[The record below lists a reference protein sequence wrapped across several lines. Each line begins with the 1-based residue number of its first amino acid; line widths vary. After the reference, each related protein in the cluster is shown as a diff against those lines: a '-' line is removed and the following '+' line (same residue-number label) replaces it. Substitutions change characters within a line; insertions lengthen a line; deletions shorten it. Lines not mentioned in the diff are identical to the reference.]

1 MLAVEVRRDVRLVLG
16 KVLQVE
22 LAAAELD
29 LREELLRISHL
40 AVRARV
46 EARRVAVE
54 LAGVAAHAVLLRQ
67 RAPGRRVGTA
77 VRNALRDDRA
87 GGTEQQRGDEERAAH
102 ARTRPSRCATRRA
115 AGGCESWNA
124 ECSGSGVSVD

>member
-16 KVLQVE
+16 EILQVE

-29 LREELLRISHL
+29 LGEQLLRIPHL

-46 EARRVAVE
+46 DARRVAVE
-54 LAGVAAHAVLLRQ
+54 LAGVATDAVLLRQ
-67 RAPGRRVGTA
+67 RASGGRVGAA
-77 VRNALRDDRA
+77 VRDALRDDRA

-102 ARTRPSRCATRRA
+102 ARTRPSRC
-115 AGGCESWNA
+115 
-124 ECSGSGVSVD
+124 